1 MGRQSHI
8 IAKLALT
15 VYYTLLMELLNKV
28 KEKAKQHPLIAS
40 AALIVLAPNII
51 FGALFSV
58 LGFIGAGRIALLVLF
73 GLGYGGYKLVKSNV
87 IMELIPFSEK
97 EDY

>member
-1 MGRQSHI
+1 
-8 IAKLALT
+8 
-15 VYYTLLMELLNKV
+15 MELLNKV

-51 FGALFSV
+51 FGTLFSV

-73 GLGYGGYKLVKSNV
+73 GLGYGAYKLVKSNV
-87 IMELIPFSEK
+87 IVELIPFR
-97 EDY
+97 EDKDF

>member
-1 MGRQSHI
+1 
-8 IAKLALT
+8 
-15 VYYTLLMELLNKV
+15 MELLNKV
-28 KEKAKQHPLIAS
+28 TKYVKSHPLVAGLLFIAF
-40 AALIVLAPNII
+40 APNII

-97 EDY
+97 EDF

>member
-1 MGRQSHI
+1 MERFEGL
-8 IAKLALT
+8 IAKNNGTIL
-15 VYYTLLMELLNKV
+15 YTLPMELLNKV

-97 EDY
+97 EDF

>member
-1 MGRQSHI
+1 
-8 IAKLALT
+8 
-15 VYYTLLMELLNKV
+15 MELLNKV

-40 AALIVLAPNII
+40 AVFIALAPNII

-58 LGFIGAGRIALLVLF
+58 LGFIGAGRIFLLVLI
-73 GLGYGGYKLVKSNV
+73 GLGYGGYRLVKSNV

-97 EDY
+97 EDF

>member
-1 MGRQSHI
+1 
-8 IAKLALT
+8 
-15 VYYTLLMELLNKV
+15 MELLNKV

-58 LGFIGAGRIALLVLF
+58 LGFIGAGRIALLALF

-97 EDY
+97 EDF

>member
-58 LGFIGAGRIALLVLF
+58 LGFIGAGRIFLLVLI